1 MFIRKR
7 KSKCFLF
14 VNRLFDKSLFFIYTN
29 SEGDRM
35 QFLEI
40 TEKEYRTFWEKHPL
54 KTFLSAPEIGGLRK
68 SNGWNEFF
76 VGVKDDKKLVAA
88 ALLVSHKRHFGK
100 YEFYSPRGVLVDYES
115 KELLEYFLGEI
126 KKFVKEHHGYIFRM
140 DPYVIYK
147 ERDIDGNI
155 VEGGEDHSEVVSNLE
170 RFGFK
175 KVSIPEMEQV
185 GWMFSLPLEG
195 KTKEQILKEMKPNTR
210 NTIRKT
216 EKIGITVKELDYDE
230 LDRFQNIMI
239 ETGARKNFSV
249 RSVDY
254 YKKMYELFHDK
265 GEVKYY
271 VTELD
276 LVKYRKKLEEDKKVA
291 IEKLEKLSD
300 AKYNEGQ
307 KKNLENEIHS
317 YEKRIKEAEDI
328 RKDKKKD
335 VITLSGSMFMIIEPE
350 IIYLSS
356 GNYEE
361 FMKFNSQYLLQWMMI
376 EYGIEHGFKKHNFY
390 GIPANINEHPKDYGI
405 YEFKRGF
412 NGIVEELI
420 GEFELP
426 ITWHYYL
433 IKFIHK
439 IRK

>member
-1 MFIRKR
+1 
-7 KSKCFLF
+7 
-14 VNRLFDKSLFFIYTN
+14 
-29 SEGDRM
+29 M

-40 TEKEYRTFWEKHPL
+40 TEKEYRKFWENHPL
-54 KTFLSAPEIGGLRK
+54 KTFLSAPEIGELRK
-68 SNGWNEFF
+68 SNGWDVYF
-76 VGVKDDKKLVAA
+76 VGVKENSDIVAA
-88 ALLVSHKRHFGK
+88 AMIVSHKRHFGK
-100 YEFYSPRGVLVDYES
+100 YEFYSPRGVLVDYEN
-115 KELLEYFLGEI
+115 KELLDCFLKEI
-126 KKFVKEHHGYIFRM
+126 KNFVRKHHGYIFRM

-155 VEGGEDHSEVVSNLE
+155 VEDGVDHSNVVSHLE
-170 RFGFK
+170 SLGFK
-175 KVSIPEMEQV
+175 KVSIPDMEQV

-195 KTKEQILKEMKPNTR
+195 KTCEQILKEMKPNTR

-216 EKIGITVKELDYDE
+216 EKIGITVKELGYDE
-230 LDRFQNIMI
+230 LDRFQNIMV
-239 ETGARKNFSV
+239 ETGERKNFSI

-254 YKKMYELFHDK
+254 YQKMYELFHDK
-265 GEVKYY
+265 SEVKYY

-276 LVKYRKKLEEDKKVA
+276 LVKYQKKLEEDKKSA
-291 IEKLEKLSD
+291 EDKLSKLSD

-307 KKNLENEIHS
+307 KKNLENEIAS

-328 RKDKKKD
+328 RKEKNTD
-335 VITLSGSMFMIIEPE
+335 VITLSGSMFMIIQPE

-376 EYGIEHGFKKHNFY
+376 QYGIEHGFKKHNFY

>member
-1 MFIRKR
+1 
-7 KSKCFLF
+7 
-14 VNRLFDKSLFFIYTN
+14 
-29 SEGDRM
+29 M
-35 QFLEI
+35 QFREI
-40 TEKEYRTFWEKHPL
+40 TRDEYHDFWGNHPL
-54 KTFLSAPEIGGLRK
+54 KTFLSAPEIGELRK
-68 SNGWNEFF
+68 SNGWDVYY
-76 VGVKDDKKLVAA
+76 VGVEDDKKLVAA
-88 ALLVSHKRHFGK
+88 AMLVSHKRHFGK
-100 YEFYSPRGVLVDYES
+100 YEFYSPRGVLVDYEN
-115 KELLEYFLGEI
+115 ETLLHYFLDEI
-126 KKFVKEHHGYIFRM
+126 KNFVKNHRGYIFRM

-155 VEGGEDHSEVVSNLE
+155 VEGGVDHSKLVSYLLD
-170 RFGFK
+170 FGFK
-175 KVSIPEMEQV
+175 KVAIADMEQV

-216 EKIGITVKELDYDE
+216 EKIGITVKELGYDE
-230 LDRFQNIMI
+230 LERFQNIMI

-254 YKKMYELFHDK
+254 YKKMYELFHEK

-276 LVKYRKKLEEDKKVA
+276 LVQYQKKLEDDKQTA
-291 IEKLEKLSD
+291 LDKLSKLSD

-317 YEKRIKEAEDI
+317 YEKRIQEAEEI
-328 RKDKKKD
+328 RKEKNTD
-335 VITLSGSMFMIIEPE
+335 VITLSGSMFMIIQPE

-376 EYGIEHGFKKHNFY
+376 QYGIEHGFKKHNFY
-390 GIPANINEHPKDYGI
+390 GIPANINKHPKDYGI

-433 IKFIHK
+433 MKLIHK
-439 IRK
+439 IKK

>member
-1 MFIRKR
+1 
-7 KSKCFLF
+7 
-14 VNRLFDKSLFFIYTN
+14 
-29 SEGDRM
+29 M

-40 TEKEYRTFWEKHPL
+40 TEKEYRKFWENHPL
-54 KTFLSAPEIGGLRK
+54 KTFLSAPEIGELRK
-68 SNGWNEFF
+68 SNGWDVYF
-76 VGVKDDKKLVAA
+76 VGVKENSDIVAA
-88 ALLVSHKRHFGK
+88 AMIVSHKRHFGK
-100 YEFYSPRGVLVDYES
+100 YEFYSPRGVLVDYEN
-115 KELLEYFLGEI
+115 KELLDCFLKEI
-126 KKFVKEHHGYIFRM
+126 KNFVRKHHGYIFRM

-155 VEGGEDHSEVVSNLE
+155 VEDGVDHSTVVSHLE
-170 RFGFK
+170 SLGFK
-175 KVSIPEMEQV
+175 KVSIPDMEQV

-195 KTKEQILKEMKPNTR
+195 KSCEQILKEMKPNTR

-216 EKIGITVKELDYDE
+216 EKIGITVKELGYDE
-230 LDRFQNIMI
+230 LDRFQNIMV
-239 ETGARKNFSV
+239 ETGERKNFSI

-254 YKKMYELFHDK
+254 YQKMYELFHDK

-271 VTELD
+271 VTEID
-276 LVKYRKKLEEDKKVA
+276 LVKYQKKLEEDKKSA
-291 IEKLEKLSD
+291 EDKLSKLSD

-307 KKNLENEIHS
+307 KKNLENEIAS

-328 RKDKKKD
+328 RKEKNTD
-335 VITLSGSMFMIIEPE
+335 VITLSGSMFMIIQPE

-376 EYGIEHGFKKHNFY
+376 QYGIEHGFKKHNFY

>member
-1 MFIRKR
+1 MIKVYFSDI
-7 KSKCFLF
+7 LI
-14 VNRLFDKSLFFIYTN
+14 D
-29 SEGDRM
+29 EGDNM
-35 QFLEI
+35 QFREI
-40 TEKEYRTFWEKHPL
+40 TRDEYHDFWGNHPL
-54 KTFLSAPEIGGLRK
+54 KTFLSAPEIGELRK
-68 SNGWNEFF
+68 SNGWDVYY
-76 VGVKDDKKLVAA
+76 VGVEDDKKLVAA
-88 ALLVSHKRHFGK
+88 AMLVSHKRHFGK
-100 YEFYSPRGVLVDYES
+100 YEFYSPRGVLVDYEN
-115 KELLEYFLGEI
+115 ETLLHYFLDEI
-126 KKFVKEHHGYIFRM
+126 KNFVKNHRGYIFRM

-155 VEGGEDHSEVVSNLE
+155 VEGGVDHSKLVSYLLD
-170 RFGFK
+170 FGFK
-175 KVSIPEMEQV
+175 KVAIADMEQV

-216 EKIGITVKELDYDE
+216 EKIGITVKELGYDE
-230 LDRFQNIMI
+230 LERFQNIMI

-254 YKKMYELFHDK
+254 YKKMYELFHEK

-276 LVKYRKKLEEDKKVA
+276 LVQYQKKLEDDKQTA
-291 IEKLEKLSD
+291 LDKLSKLSD

-317 YEKRIKEAEDI
+317 YEKRIQEAEEI
-328 RKDKKKD
+328 RKEKNTD
-335 VITLSGSMFMIIEPE
+335 VIILSGSMFMIIQPE

-376 EYGIEHGFKKHNFY
+376 QYGIEHGFKKHNFY

-433 IKFIHK
+433 MKLIHK